1 MSVLYLLSPGSYLR
15 KIRDRLLIGSA
26 DGSHKSLPIQNIEQI
41 VVNKGGKITSEAIYA
56 LLEHRIPI
64 VYVDFLGHVVGVL
77 GNLPCSL
84 QRSFCQMQYFSQEPQ
99 QILLIRSILSVKLE
113 NQQALLKSY
122 AKSKYHDDL
131 LMLANQIA
139 RYAKNFPNRRH

>member
-1 MSVLYLLSPGSYLR
+1 
-15 KIRDRLLIGSA
+15 
-26 DGSHKSLPIQNIEQI
+26 
-41 VVNKGGKITSEAIYA
+41 
-56 LLEHRIPI
+56 
-64 VYVDFLGHVVGVL
+64 
-77 GNLPCSL
+77 
-84 QRSFCQMQYFSQEPQ
+84 MQYFSQEPQ